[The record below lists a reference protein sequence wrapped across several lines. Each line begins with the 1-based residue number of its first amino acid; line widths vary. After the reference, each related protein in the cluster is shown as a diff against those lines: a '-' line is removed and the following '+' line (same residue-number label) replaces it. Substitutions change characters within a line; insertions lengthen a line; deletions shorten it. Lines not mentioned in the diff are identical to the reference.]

1 MQNLPQAKLTIQVL
15 TNKNCKAI
23 LELLK
28 GKELDVQSIEKKLK
42 KTQSETSQQL
52 AKLRSIGIVKTK
64 RVGKSIFYSLDLER
78 KEYFNNLINKF

>member
-23 LELLK
+23 LSLLQ

-42 KTQSETSQQL
+42 KTESETSQQL
-52 AKLRSIGIVKTK
+52 RKLRLIGIVKTK

-78 KEYFNNLINKF
+78 KEYLNNLINQF

>member
-1 MQNLPQAKLTIQVL
+1 LEINFTKYYS
-15 TNKNCKAI
+15 I

-52 AKLRSIGIVKTK
+52 RKLRSIGIVNTK

-78 KEYFNNLINKF
+78 KEYFNNLINQF